1 MEAESMTD
9 YMETVESGISYGQ
22 NTEIYLKRVLT
33 GNVESVRLRLAAAL
47 ETVGYDIVEDEPHV
61 QGRRGTRGW
70 GVWGASADVLD
81 YGTTLTV
88 KLKQVSANSTRATF
102 DYVIKHPWLSRGEKA
117 VLVSEAE
124 TIVALASNHSI
135 DKLCGT
141 CGTESTDDSRFCRRC
156 GSPMTREQAELDV
169 LRMTAEARA
178 GHTSVVTS
186 AVMLMITIVMFAAA
200 LFTANA
206 GAISAKGLW
215 LLAIIGGVIN
225 LLNLL
230 VTLCAWTR
238 LNRALK
244 SKSKENQN
252 LAAGHTP
259 TLATN
264 DPLALPPRQSYIS
277 VTEGTTE
284 LLTREPIRATPL
296 KRKASDTDSIN

>member
-1 MEAESMTD
+1 MTD
-9 YMETVESGISYGQ
+9 YIETVESGISYAQ

-33 GNVESVRLRLAAAL
+33 GNVESVRLRLAHAL
-47 ETVGYDIVEDEPHV
+47 ERVGYDIVEDEPHV

-70 GVWGASADVLD
+70 GTWGASADVLD

-102 DYVIKHPWLSRGEKA
+102 DYVIKHPWLSRGEKG
-117 VLVSEAE
+117 VVVSEAE
-124 TIVALASNHSI
+124 TIVALASNHRV
-135 DKLCGT
+135 DKLCGS

-178 GHTSVVTS
+178 GHSSVVTS
-186 AVMLMITIVMFAAA
+186 AVMLTITIVMLAAA
-200 LFTANA
+200 MFAVAA

-215 LLAIIGGVIN
+215 ALAIAGGVIN

-230 VTLCAWTR
+230 LTFCAWTR

-244 SKSKENQN
+244 TKSKDNQN
-252 LAAGHTP
+252 LTAVHTQP
-259 TLATN
+259 LATG
-264 DPLALPPRQSYIS
+264 DPLALPHRQSYTS
-277 VTEGTTE
+277 VTESTTE
-284 LLTREPIRATPL
+284 LLTRKPMRATPL
-296 KRKASDTDSIN
+296 KPKAHDTDSIN